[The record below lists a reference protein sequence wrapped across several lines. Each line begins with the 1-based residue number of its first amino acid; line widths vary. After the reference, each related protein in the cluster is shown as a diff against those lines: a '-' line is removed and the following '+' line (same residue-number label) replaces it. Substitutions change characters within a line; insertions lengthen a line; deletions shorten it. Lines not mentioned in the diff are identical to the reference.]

1 LEKEAGPAIAAVL
14 LQRQLAAAGAG
25 GFITWYPSSALSF
38 VGLPAILKPFFPF
51 FFEINFEGGDFSI
64 RNFHNQ
70 KL

>member
-51 FFEINFEGGDFSI
+51 FF
-64 RNFHNQ
+64 
-70 KL
+70 